1 MERREVR
8 SRSNA
13 AIRRVAAALAK
24 TSVTPNQISVFSAV
38 AAAAVPLSLAL
49 LAPVAGALVALLAI
63 QLRLLANVL
72 DGLVAVE
79 GGKSSVLGALYNE
92 FPDRVA
98 DTLILVGVGYACG
111 ASTLGWLCALLAALT
126 AYVRTFGG
134 ALGLPQSFRGPMAKQ
149 HRMAVVSASLV
160 LFAVLQGNGS
170 ESLAEYA
177 QGVLVLGL
185 WVVALGSLWTCVT
198 RTQGIAQQLKGQA
211 PDA

>member
-1 MERREVR
+1 MDRREVR

-13 AIRRVAAALAK
+13 AIRHLAAKLAE

-38 AAAAVPLSLAL
+38 AAAAVPVSLLLLTPVLGAL
-49 LAPVAGALVALLAI
+49 LAVLAI

-98 DTLILVGVGYACG
+98 DTLVLVGVGYACG
-111 ASTLGWLCALLAALT
+111 APTLGWVCALLAALT

-149 HRMAVVSASLV
+149 HRMAVVSASLL
-160 LFAVLQGNGS
+160 LFAGLQASGPENLG
-170 ESLAEYA
+170 AYA
-177 QGVLVLGL
+177 QTALVAGL
-185 WVVALGSLWTCVT
+185 WVVAIGSAFTCVT
-198 RTQGIAQQLKGQA
+198 RTQGIARQLQEKS

>member
-111 ASTLGWLCALLAALT
+111 APTLGWLCALLAALT

-160 LFAVLQGNGS
+160 LFAVLQGSGS

-177 QGVLVLGL
+177 QGALVLGL
-185 WVVALGSLWTCVT
+185 WVVAIGSAWTCVT
-198 RTQGIAQQLKGQA
+198 RTQGIARQLGEKS